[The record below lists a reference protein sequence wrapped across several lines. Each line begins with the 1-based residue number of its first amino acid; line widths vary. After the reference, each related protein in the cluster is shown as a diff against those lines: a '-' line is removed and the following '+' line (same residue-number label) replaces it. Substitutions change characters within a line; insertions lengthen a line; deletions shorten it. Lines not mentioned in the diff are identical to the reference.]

1 MSPAGDPTPSRI
13 TVTLGAAEAGLR
25 VDRAAAARLPDLSR
39 SRIQHLIE
47 EGLVTLNG
55 RPVRASA
62 LVRAGDRLEVVIPAP
77 EPTALVPQEMPLP
90 VVYEDADVVVVDKPA
105 GLVVHPAPGHA
116 QDTLVN
122 ALLARYPDLAI
133 GGSLRPGIVHRLDRF
148 TSGLI
153 VVARHDAAFQNL
165 AAQMKART
173 MLKAYLV
180 LVDGHLPE
188 PEGLIEAPIGR
199 HPRERKQMAVVSQGR
214 PARTRYRVVEEL
226 GPYTLIEAQ
235 LETGRTHQIRVH
247 LAHIGHPVLGD
258 PQYGRRSGA
267 LGLTRQFLHA
277 YRLGFG
283 LPSSGEFRVFQS
295 PLPEDLAGVLEK
307 LRRRNPQRAPRQN
320 PP

>member
-1 MSPAGDPTPSRI
+1 VPTTGDPAPSR
-13 TVTLGAAEAGLR
+13 VTFFLGAEEAGLR
-25 VDRAAAARLPDLSR
+25 VDRVAAARMPDLSR
-39 SRIQHLIE
+39 SRVQHLIE

-55 RPVRASA
+55 RPVRASTP
-62 LVRAGDRLEVVIPAP
+62 VRSGDCLEVVVPPP
-77 EPTALVPQEMPLP
+77 EPTELVPQEIPLP

-116 QDTLVN
+116 QDTMVN

-153 VVARHDAAFQNL
+153 VIARHDAAYQHL

-180 LVDGHLPE
+180 LVDGHMPE
-188 PEGLIEAPIGR
+188 REGLIEAPIGR
-199 HPRERKQMAVVSQGR
+199 HPRERKQMAVVSKGR
-214 PARTRYRVVEEL
+214 PARTRYRVMEEL
-226 GPYTLIEAQ
+226 GPYTLVEAR

-247 LAHIGHPVLGD
+247 FAHAGHPVLGD
-258 PQYGRRSGA
+258 PQYGRRAGV

-277 YRLGFG
+277 YRLGFR
-283 LPSSGEFRVFQS
+283 LPSSGEFRVFES
-295 PLPEDLAGVLEK
+295 PLPQDLAEVLEK
-307 LRRRNPQRAPRQN
+307 LRLRFR
-320 PP
+320 